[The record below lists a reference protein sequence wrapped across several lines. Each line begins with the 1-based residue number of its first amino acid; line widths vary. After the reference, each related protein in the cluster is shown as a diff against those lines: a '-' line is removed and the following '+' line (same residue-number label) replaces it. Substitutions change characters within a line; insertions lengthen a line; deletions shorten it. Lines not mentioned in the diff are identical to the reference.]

1 MIQGTTNAGE
11 ACMKIILICLSLLL
25 IGACSSTTIIKTSDP
40 DARIFVNGEYIGVG
54 EATYSDKKVA
64 FSNNSVTLKK
74 SGCEPVSYSFRR
86 NEKPDAG
93 AIVGGI
99 FVTIPFLWVTEY
111 KKEHNY
117 EYDCTP
123 IDEVVIES

>member
-1 MIQGTTNAGE
+1 
-11 ACMKIILICLSLLL
+11 MKIILISLSLLL